1 MQPVVCC
8 SSSAGGRYWSIAGNR
23 RRRLPAID
31 LPPAPERSRGQRH
44 AVIRGTRVDANL
56 SERCVVCGVEVY
68 ISVPF
73 PPVPTPSHP
82 SPPTPVHFVIH
93 SYLSPYRTSFFP
105 FSLISVNAVS
115 HCPICHSLKF
125 YLQHVGLL
133 QLTSVGT
140 SFLQQD
146 LNTVLQL
153 STTYLTATWDISQG
167 NLPSILILAPEF
179 LSSAGFLKRTRG
191 VPAKTNSIPADLHSS
206 HFHPRGIPATP
217 IPTPAKYPRNPL
229 DSRHP

>member
-1 MQPVVCC
+1 M
-8 SSSAGGRYWSIAGNR
+8 
-23 RRRLPAID
+23 
-31 LPPAPERSRGQRH
+31 
-44 AVIRGTRVDANL
+44 
-56 SERCVVCGVEVY
+56 
-68 ISVPF
+68 
-73 PPVPTPSHP
+73 
-82 SPPTPVHFVIH
+82 IH

-153 STTYLTATWDISQG
+153 STTYLTATWEISQG

-191 VPAKTNSIPADLHSS
+191 VPAKTNSIQLPFPSPRYSRNTYPHSREVPAESVGFPPSLIPCRPLVWCLNQEVRCTKVTSRNAVERRGSS
-206 HFHPRGIPATP
+206 VRGTATRSTYRLEW
-217 IPTPAKYPRNPL
+217 PTSDFRYA
-229 DSRHP
+229 